1 MCSVQIDK
9 LSEREEEELEED
21 KGSEEEDSDDDA
33 VLHSDSEIESDV
45 DAAKD
50 RRGGSDDKD
59 RDDDDDDD
67 GDDDDDDDDDDGD
80 DDNDDVSSEDEDKD
94 HGQKPTLQAR
104 RLKQSTDVKEGKTLF
119 IRNVSF
125 DSTEEALQ
133 DLFEQ
138 FGDMEYCKLVV
149 DKRTGHSKGMAFVK
163 FKTTESAEQCL
174 QETSDEGAG

>member
-9 LSEREEEELEED
+9 VSEREEEEVEED
-21 KGSEEEDSDDDA
+21 KRREEEGSDDDA
-33 VLHSDSEIESDV
+33 VLHSDSEIDSDV

-59 RDDDDDDD
+59 RDDNDDDN
-67 GDDDDDDDDDDGD
+67 DDDDDDDDD
-80 DDNDDVSSEDEDKD
+80 VESENEDKD
-94 HGQKPTLQAR
+94 HGRKPTLQTGKR
-104 RLKQSTDVKEGKTLF
+104 KQSTDVKEGKTLF

-133 DLFEQ
+133 ELFEQ
-138 FGDMEYCKLVV
+138 FGDIEYCKLVV

>member
-1 MCSVQIDK
+1 MCSFQIDK
-9 LSEREEEELEED
+9 ESEKEEEEVEED
-21 KGSEEEDSDDDA
+21 KRSEEEGSDDDA
-33 VLHSDSEIESDV
+33 VLHSDSEIDSDF

-59 RDDDDDDD
+59 PDDNDDDN
-67 GDDDDDDDDDDGD
+67 DDDDDDDDDDGD
-80 DDNDDVSSEDEDKD
+80 DDVESEDEAKD
-94 HGQKPTLQAR
+94 HGQKPTLQTR
-104 RLKQSTDVKEGKTLF
+104 KLKQSTDVKEGKTLF

-133 DLFEQ
+133 ELFEQ
-138 FGDMEYCKLVV
+138 FGDIEYCKLVV

>member
-1 MCSVQIDK
+1 M
-9 LSEREEEELEED
+9 SEREEEEVEED
-21 KGSEEEDSDDDA
+21 KRSEEEGSDDDA
-33 VLHSDSEIESDV
+33 VLHSDSEIDSDV

-59 RDDDDDDD
+59 PDDNDDDN
-67 GDDDDDDDDDDGD
+67 DDDDDDDDDD
-80 DDNDDVSSEDEDKD
+80 NDVESEDEDKH
-94 HGQKPTLQAR
+94 HGQKPT
-104 RLKQSTDVKEGKTLF
+104 LKQSTDVKEGKTLF

-133 DLFEQ
+133 ELFEQ
-138 FGDMEYCKLVV
+138 FGDIEYCKLVV

-163 FKTTESAEQCL
+163 FKTTESSEQCL

>member
-1 MCSVQIDK
+1 M
-9 LSEREEEELEED
+9 SEREEEEVEED
-21 KGSEEEDSDDDA
+21 KRREEEGSDDDA
-33 VLHSDSEIESDV
+33 VLHSDSEIDSDV

-59 RDDDDDDD
+59 RDDNDDDN
-67 GDDDDDDDDDDGD
+67 DDDDDDDDD
-80 DDNDDVSSEDEDKD
+80 VESENEDKD
-94 HGQKPTLQAR
+94 HGRKPTLQTGKR
-104 RLKQSTDVKEGKTLF
+104 KQSTDVKEGKTLF

-138 FGDMEYCKLVV
+138 FGNIEYCKLVV

-163 FKTTESAEQCL
+163 FKTAESAEQCL

>member
-1 MCSVQIDK
+1 MSK
-9 LSEREEEELEED
+9 REEEEVEED
-21 KGSEEEDSDDDA
+21 KRSDEEGNDDDA
-33 VLHSDSEIESDV
+33 VLHSDSEIDSDV

-50 RRGGSDDKD
+50 RRGGSDDKN
-59 RDDDDDDD
+59 RDDDDDV
-67 GDDDDDDDDDDGD
+67 D
-80 DDNDDVSSEDEDKD
+80 DDNDDDAQNDADDDVESEGEDKY
-94 HGQKPTLQAR
+94 HGHKPTLQTGKP
-104 RLKQSTDVKEGKTLF
+104 KQSTDVKEGKTLF

-133 DLFEQ
+133 ELFEQ
-138 FGDMEYCKLVV
+138 FGGIEYCKLVA

>member
-1 MCSVQIDK
+1 M
-9 LSEREEEELEED
+9 SEREEEEVEED
-21 KGSEEEDSDDDA
+21 KRSEEEGSDDDA
-33 VLHSDSEIESDV
+33 VVHSDSEIESDV
-45 DAAKD
+45 DAAKG
-50 RRGGSDDKD
+50 RRGSSDDKD

-67 GDDDDDDDDDDGD
+67 
-80 DDNDDVSSEDEDKD
+80 DVETEDEYKD
-94 HGQKPTLQAR
+94 HGHKSTLQAR
-104 RLKQSTDVKEGKTLF
+104 KPKQSTDVKEGKTLF

-133 DLFEQ
+133 ELFEQ
-138 FGDMEYCKLVV
+138 FGDIEYCKLVV

>member
-1 MCSVQIDK
+1 M
-9 LSEREEEELEED
+9 SEREEEEVEED
-21 KGSEEEDSDDDA
+21 KRSVEEGDDDA
-33 VLHSDSEIESDV
+33 VLHSDSEIDSDV

-59 RDDDDDDD
+59 RDD
-67 GDDDDDDDDDDGD
+67 GDDDDDDNDDDAQNDAD
-80 DDNDDVSSEDEDKD
+80 DDVENEGEDKYRG
-94 HGQKPTLQAR
+94 HKPTLQTGKP
-104 RLKQSTDVKEGKTLF
+104 KQSTDVKEGKTLF

-133 DLFEQ
+133 ELFEQ
-138 FGDMEYCKLVV
+138 FGGIEYCKLVV

>member
-1 MCSVQIDK
+1 M
-9 LSEREEEELEED
+9 SEREEEEVEED
-21 KGSEEEDSDDDA
+21 KRSDEEGDDDA
-33 VLHSDSEIESDV
+33 VLHSDSEVDSDV

-59 RDDDDDDD
+59 RDD
-67 GDDDDDDDDDDGD
+67 GDDDDDDDDND
-80 DDNDDVSSEDEDKD
+80 DDTQNDADDDVENEGEDKY
-94 HGQKPTLQAR
+94 HGHKPTLQTGKP
-104 RLKQSTDVKEGKTLF
+104 KQSTDVKEGKTLF

-133 DLFEQ
+133 ELFEQ
-138 FGDMEYCKLVV
+138 FGGIEYCKLVV

>member
-1 MCSVQIDK
+1 M
-9 LSEREEEELEED
+9 SEREEEEVEED
-21 KGSEEEDSDDDA
+21 KRSEEEGSDDDA
-33 VLHSDSEIESDV
+33 VLHSDNEIESDV

-50 RRGGSDDKD
+50 RRGSLDDKD
-59 RDDDDDDD
+59 RDDDDNN
-67 GDDDDDDDDDDGD
+67 DDDDDDDDDD
-80 DDNDDVSSEDEDKD
+80 DVESENEDKD
-94 HGQKPTLQAR
+94 HGRKPTLQAR
-104 RLKQSTDVKEGKTLF
+104 KPKQSTDVKEGKTLF

-133 DLFEQ
+133 ELFEQ
-138 FGDMEYCKLVV
+138 FGDIEYCKLVV

>member
-1 MCSVQIDK
+1 MCSVEIDK
-9 LSEREEEELEED
+9 ESEREEEEVEED
-21 KGSEEEDSDDDA
+21 KRSEGEGKDDDK

-50 RRGGSDDKD
+50 RRGLSDDKD
-59 RDDDDDDD
+59 RDDN
-67 GDDDDDDDDDDGD
+67 DDDDDDDDDD
-80 DDNDDVSSEDEDKD
+80 DVESEDEAKD
-94 HGQKPTLQAR
+94 HGQKPTLQTR
-104 RLKQSTDVKEGKTLF
+104 KPKQSTDVKEGKTLF

-133 DLFEQ
+133 DMFER
-138 FGDMEYCKLVV
+138 FGDIEYCKLVV

>member
-1 MCSVQIDK
+1 M
-9 LSEREEEELEED
+9 SEREEEEKEED
-21 KGSEEEDSDDDA
+21 KRSEEEGSDDDA

-59 RDDDDDDD
+59 RDDDDNEN
-67 GDDDDDDDDDDGD
+67 DDDDDDDDDD
-80 DDNDDVSSEDEDKD
+80 DVESENEDKD
-94 HGQKPTLQAR
+94 HGRKPTLQAR
-104 RLKQSTDVKEGKTLF
+104 KPKQSTDVKEGKTLF

-133 DLFEQ
+133 ELFEQ
-138 FGDMEYCKLVV
+138 FGDIEYCKLVV

-163 FKTTESAEQCL
+163 FKTTESSEQCL

>member
-1 MCSVQIDK
+1 M
-9 LSEREEEELEED
+9 SEREEEEVEED
-21 KGSEEEDSDDDA
+21 KRSEEEGSDDDA

-50 RRGGSDDKD
+50 RRGSSDDKD
-59 RDDDDDDD
+59 RDDDDN
-67 GDDDDDDDDDDGD
+67 DDDDDDDDDGD
-80 DDNDDVSSEDEDKD
+80 DDVESENEDKD
-94 HGQKPTLQAR
+94 HGRKPTLQTGKR
-104 RLKQSTDVKEGKTLF
+104 KQSTDVKEGKTLF

-138 FGDMEYCKLVV
+138 FGNIEYCKLVV

>member
-1 MCSVQIDK
+1 M
-9 LSEREEEELEED
+9 SEREEEEVEED
-21 KGSEEEDSDDDA
+21 KRREEEGSDDDA
-33 VLHSDSEIESDV
+33 VLHSDSEIDSDV

-59 RDDDDDDD
+59 RDDNDDDN
-67 GDDDDDDDDDDGD
+67 DDDDDDDDDD
-80 DDNDDVSSEDEDKD
+80 VESENEDKD
-94 HGQKPTLQAR
+94 HGRKPTLQTGKR
-104 RLKQSTDVKEGKTLF
+104 KQSTDVKEGKTLF

-133 DLFEQ
+133 ELFEQ
-138 FGDMEYCKLVV
+138 FGDIEYCKLVV

>member
-1 MCSVQIDK
+1 M
-9 LSEREEEELEED
+9 SEREEEEVEED
-21 KGSEEEDSDDDA
+21 KRREEEGSDDDA
-33 VLHSDSEIESDV
+33 VLHSDSEIDSDV

-59 RDDDDDDD
+59 RDDNDDDN
-67 GDDDDDDDDDDGD
+67 DDDDDDDDDD
-80 DDNDDVSSEDEDKD
+80 VESENEDKD
-94 HGQKPTLQAR
+94 HGRKPTLQTGKR
-104 RLKQSTDVKEGKTLF
+104 KQSTDVKEGKTLF

-138 FGDMEYCKLVV
+138 FGNIEYCKLVV

>member
-9 LSEREEEELEED
+9 VSEREEEEVEED
-21 KGSEEEDSDDDA
+21 KRREEEGSDDDA
-33 VLHSDSEIESDV
+33 VLHSDSEIDSDV

-59 RDDDDDDD
+59 RDDNDDDN
-67 GDDDDDDDDDDGD
+67 DDDDDDDDD
-80 DDNDDVSSEDEDKD
+80 VESENEDKD
-94 HGQKPTLQAR
+94 HGRKPTLQTGKR
-104 RLKQSTDVKEGKTLF
+104 KQSTDVKEGKTLF

-133 DLFEQ
+133 ELFEQ
-138 FGDMEYCKLVV
+138 FGDIEYCKLVV
-149 DKRTGHSKGMAFVK
+149 DKRTDHSKGMAFVK

>member
-1 MCSVQIDK
+1 M
-9 LSEREEEELEED
+9 SEREEEEVEED
-21 KGSEEEDSDDDA
+21 KRREEEGSDDDA
-33 VLHSDSEIESDV
+33 VLHSDSEIDSDV

-59 RDDDDDDD
+59 RDDNDDDN
-67 GDDDDDDDDDDGD
+67 DDDDDDDDD
-80 DDNDDVSSEDEDKD
+80 VESENEDKD
-94 HGQKPTLQAR
+94 HGRKPTLQTGKR
-104 RLKQSTDVKEGKTLF
+104 KQSTDVKEGKTLF

-138 FGDMEYCKLVV
+138 FGNIEYCKLVV

>member
-9 LSEREEEELEED
+9 ESEREEEEVEED
-21 KGSEEEDSDDDA
+21 KRSEEEGSDDDA
-33 VLHSDSEIESDV
+33 VLHSESEIESDV

-50 RRGGSDDKD
+50 RRGSSDDKD
-59 RDDDDDDD
+59 RDDNDN
-67 GDDDDDDDDDDGD
+67 DDDDDDD
-80 DDNDDVSSEDEDKD
+80 VESENEDKD
-94 HGQKPTLQAR
+94 HGRKPTLQTGKR
-104 RLKQSTDVKEGKTLF
+104 KQSTDVKEGKTLF

-133 DLFEQ
+133 ELFEQ
-138 FGDMEYCKLVV
+138 FGDIEYCKLVV

-174 QETSDEGAG
+174 RETSDEGAG

>member
-9 LSEREEEELEED
+9 LSEREEEEVEED

-59 RDDDDDDD
+59 RDDDDEEEEEE
-67 GDDDDDDDDDDGD
+67 DDGD
-80 DDNDDVSSEDEDKD
+80 DDNDDVKSEDEDKD

-104 RLKQSTDVKEGKTLF
+104 RPKQSTDVKEGKTLF

-163 FKTTESAEQCL
+163 FKTTESVEQCL

>member
-1 MCSVQIDK
+1 M
-9 LSEREEEELEED
+9 SEREEEEVEED
-21 KGSEEEDSDDDA
+21 KRSDEEGNDDDA
-33 VLHSDSEIESDV
+33 VLHSDSEIDSDV

-59 RDDDDDDD
+59 RDDDDDV
-67 GDDDDDDDDDDGD
+67 D
-80 DDNDDVSSEDEDKD
+80 DDNDDDAQNDADDDGENEGEDKY
-94 HGQKPTLQAR
+94 HGHKPTLQTGKP
-104 RLKQSTDVKEGKTLF
+104 KQSTDVKEGKTLF

-125 DSTEEALQ
+125 DSTEEALRE
-133 DLFEQ
+133 LFEQ
-138 FGDMEYCKLVV
+138 FGGIEYCKLVV

>member
-1 MCSVQIDK
+1 MCSFQIDK
-9 LSEREEEELEED
+9 ESEKEEEEVEED
-21 KGSEEEDSDDDA
+21 KRSEEEGSDDDA

-50 RRGGSDDKD
+50 RRGSSDDKD
-59 RDDDDDDD
+59 RDDDDDD
-67 GDDDDDDDDDDGD
+67 
-80 DDNDDVSSEDEDKD
+80 VESEDEAKD
-94 HGQKPTLQAR
+94 HGQKPTLQTR
-104 RLKQSTDVKEGKTLF
+104 KLKQSTDVKEGKTLF

-133 DLFEQ
+133 ELFEQ
-138 FGDMEYCKLVV
+138 FGDIEYCKLVV

>member
-1 MCSVQIDK
+1 M
-9 LSEREEEELEED
+9 SEREEEEVEED
-21 KGSEEEDSDDDA
+21 KRSEEEGSDDDE

-50 RRGGSDDKD
+50 RCGGSDDKD

-67 GDDDDDDDDDDGD
+67 
-80 DDNDDVSSEDEDKD
+80 DVESEDEDKD
-94 HGQKPTLQAR
+94 HGQKPTLQTR
-104 RLKQSTDVKEGKTLF
+104 KLKQSTDVKEGKTLF

-138 FGDMEYCKLVV
+138 FGDIEYCKLVV

-163 FKTTESAEQCL
+163 FKTTASAEQCL

>member
-1 MCSVQIDK
+1 MCSFQIDK
-9 LSEREEEELEED
+9 ESEKEEEEVEED
-21 KGSEEEDSDDDA
+21 KRSEEEGSDDDA
-33 VLHSDSEIESDV
+33 VLHSDGEIDSDV

-50 RRGGSDDKD
+50 RRGGLDDKD
-59 RDDDDDDD
+59 RDDDDN
-67 GDDDDDDDDDDGD
+67 DDDDDDDDDD
-80 DDNDDVSSEDEDKD
+80 VESENEDKD
-94 HGQKPTLQAR
+94 HGRKPTLQTGKR
-104 RLKQSTDVKEGKTLF
+104 KQSTDVKEGKTLF

-133 DLFEQ
+133 ELFEQ
-138 FGDMEYCKLVV
+138 FGDIEYCKLVV

>member
-9 LSEREEEELEED
+9 VSEREEEEVEED
-21 KGSEEEDSDDDA
+21 KRSEEGSDDDA

-50 RRGGSDDKD
+50 RRGGLDVKD
-59 RDDDDDDD
+59 RDDDDT
-67 GDDDDDDDDDDGD
+67 DDDDDDD
-80 DDNDDVSSEDEDKD
+80 VESENEDKE
-94 HGQKPTLQAR
+94 HGRKPTLQTGKR
-104 RLKQSTDVKEGKTLF
+104 KQSTDVKEGKTLF

-133 DLFEQ
+133 ELFEQ
-138 FGDMEYCKLVV
+138 FGDIEYCKLVV

>member
-9 LSEREEEELEED
+9 VSEREEEEVEED
-21 KGSEEEDSDDDA
+21 KRREEEGSDDDA
-33 VLHSDSEIESDV
+33 VLHSDSEIDSDV

-59 RDDDDDDD
+59 RDDNDDDN
-67 GDDDDDDDDDDGD
+67 DDDDDDDDDD
-80 DDNDDVSSEDEDKD
+80 VESENEDKD
-94 HGQKPTLQAR
+94 HGRKPTLQTGKR
-104 RLKQSTDVKEGKTLF
+104 KQSTDVKEGKTLF

-133 DLFEQ
+133 ELFEQ
-138 FGDMEYCKLVV
+138 FGDIEYCKLVV
-149 DKRTGHSKGMAFVK
+149 DKRTDHSKGMAFVK

>member
-1 MCSVQIDK
+1 LCSVQIDK
-9 LSEREEEELEED
+9 VSEREEEEVEED
-21 KGSEEEDSDDDA
+21 KRSEEEGSDDDE
-33 VLHSDSEIESDV
+33 VLHSDSEIDSDV

-67 GDDDDDDDDDDGD
+67 DDD
-80 DDNDDVSSEDEDKD
+80 VKSEDEDKD
-94 HGQKPTLQAR
+94 HGHKPTLRAR
-104 RLKQSTDVKEGKTLF
+104 KPKQSTDVKEGKTLF

-133 DLFEQ
+133 ELFEQ
-138 FGDMEYCKLVV
+138 FGDIEYCKLVV

-163 FKTTESAEQCL
+163 FKTTDSAEQCL

>member
-1 MCSVQIDK
+1 MCSFQIDK
-9 LSEREEEELEED
+9 ESEKEEEEVEED
-21 KGSEEEDSDDDA
+21 KRSEEEGSDDDA

-50 RRGGSDDKD
+50 RRGSSDDKD
-59 RDDDDDDD
+59 RDDDDDD
-67 GDDDDDDDDDDGD
+67 
-80 DDNDDVSSEDEDKD
+80 VESEDEAKD
-94 HGQKPTLQAR
+94 HGQKPTLQTR
-104 RLKQSTDVKEGKTLF
+104 KLKQSTDVKEGKTLF

-133 DLFEQ
+133 ELFEQ
-138 FGDMEYCKLVV
+138 FGDIEYCKLVV
-149 DKRTGHSKGMAFVK
+149 DKRTGHSKGMAFVE

>member
-1 MCSVQIDK
+1 MFSVQIDK
-9 LSEREEEELEED
+9 ESEKEEEEVEEE
-21 KGSEEEDSDDDA
+21 KRSEEEGKDDDE

-59 RDDDDDDD
+59 RDDDDDD
-67 GDDDDDDDDDDGD
+67 
-80 DDNDDVSSEDEDKD
+80 VESEDEDKD
-94 HGQKPTLQAR
+94 HGQKPTLQTR
-104 RLKQSTDVKEGKTLF
+104 KPKQSTDVKEGKTLF

-133 DLFEQ
+133 ELFEQ
-138 FGDMEYCKLVV
+138 FGDIEYCKLVV

>member
-1 MCSVQIDK
+1 MCSVQIVK
-9 LSEREEEELEED
+9 VSEREEEEVEED
-21 KGSEEEDSDDDA
+21 KRSEEEGSDDDA

-50 RRGGSDDKD
+50 RRGSLDDKD

-67 GDDDDDDDDDDGD
+67 
-80 DDNDDVSSEDEDKD
+80 DDVESEDEYKD
-94 HGQKPTLQAR
+94 HGHKSTLQAR
-104 RLKQSTDVKEGKTLF
+104 KPKQSTDVKEGKTLF

-133 DLFEQ
+133 ELFEQ
-138 FGDMEYCKLVV
+138 FGDIEYCKLVV

>member
-9 LSEREEEELEED
+9 VSEREEEEVEED
-21 KGSEEEDSDDDA
+21 KRREEEGSDDDA
-33 VLHSDSEIESDV
+33 VLHSDSEIDSDV

-59 RDDDDDDD
+59 RDDNDDDN
-67 GDDDDDDDDDDGD
+67 DDDDDDDDD
-80 DDNDDVSSEDEDKD
+80 VESENEDKD
-94 HGQKPTLQAR
+94 HGRKPTLQTGKR
-104 RLKQSTDVKEGKTLF
+104 KQSTDVKEGKTLF

-138 FGDMEYCKLVV
+138 FGNIEYCKLVV

>member
-1 MCSVQIDK
+1 M
-9 LSEREEEELEED
+9 SEREEEEVEED
-21 KGSEEEDSDDDA
+21 KRSEEEGSDDDA

-50 RRGGSDDKD
+50 RRGSLDDKD

-67 GDDDDDDDDDDGD
+67 
-80 DDNDDVSSEDEDKD
+80 DDVESEDEYKD
-94 HGQKPTLQAR
+94 HGHKSTLQAR
-104 RLKQSTDVKEGKTLF
+104 KPKQSTDVKEGKTLF

-133 DLFEQ
+133 ELFEQ
-138 FGDMEYCKLVV
+138 FGDIEYCKLVV

>member
-1 MCSVQIDK
+1 M
-9 LSEREEEELEED
+9 SEREEEEVEED
-21 KGSEEEDSDDDA
+21 KRSEEEGSDDDA

-50 RRGGSDDKD
+50 RRGSLDDKD

-67 GDDDDDDDDDDGD
+67 
-80 DDNDDVSSEDEDKD
+80 DDVESENEDKD
-94 HGQKPTLQAR
+94 HGRKPTLQAR
-104 RLKQSTDVKEGKTLF
+104 KPKQSTDVKEGKTLF

-133 DLFEQ
+133 ELFEQ
-138 FGDMEYCKLVV
+138 FGDIEYCKLVV

>member
-1 MCSVQIDK
+1 M
-9 LSEREEEELEED
+9 SEREEEEVEED
-21 KGSEEEDSDDDA
+21 KRREEEGSDDDA
-33 VLHSDSEIESDV
+33 VLHSDSEIDSDV

-59 RDDDDDDD
+59 RDDNDDDN
-67 GDDDDDDDDDDGD
+67 DDDDDDDDD
-80 DDNDDVSSEDEDKD
+80 VESENEDKD
-94 HGQKPTLQAR
+94 HGRKPTLQTGKR
-104 RLKQSTDVKEGKTLF
+104 KQSTDVKEGKTLF

-138 FGDMEYCKLVV
+138 FGNIEYCKLVV

-174 QETSDEGAG
+174 QETSDKGAG

>member
-1 MCSVQIDK
+1 MCSVQIGK
-9 LSEREEEELEED
+9 VSEREEEEVEED
-21 KGSEEEDSDDDA
+21 KRREEEGSDDDA
-33 VLHSDSEIESDV
+33 VLHSNSEIDSDV

-59 RDDDDDDD
+59 RDDNDDDN
-67 GDDDDDDDDDDGD
+67 DDDDDDDD
-80 DDNDDVSSEDEDKD
+80 VESENEDKD
-94 HGQKPTLQAR
+94 HGRKPTLQTGKR
-104 RLKQSTDVKEGKTLF
+104 KQSTDVKEGKTLF

-138 FGDMEYCKLVV
+138 FGNIEYCKLVV